1 MIFMGIKP
9 TSTGLTL
16 QDSESEYSSIIQ
28 KDSES
33 SFVTEVGCQNV
44 MNQELPEDERV
55 FLSLDRRLRHE
66 QGKQKHLGQ
75 TSNRSI
81 PSMDLSYS

>member
-28 KDSES
+28 KDGES
-33 SFVTEVGCQNV
+33 SFVTEVRCYNDVNHEQ
-44 MNQELPEDERV
+44 PEDVERV
-55 FLSLDRRLRHE
+55 FLFLDRRCRHE
-66 QGKQKHLGQ
+66 QGK
-75 TSNRSI
+75 
-81 PSMDLSYS
+81 